1 MQCTREVLEVSS
13 LTALTPKDTLYTY
26 LGRQQLWPNL
36 NENSSNMFE
45 TDAYPSPLLEQYD
58 SLLLNLYLYKPDDLF
73 AVWWLVGVHQETHP
87 ISNTQLL
94 IHYNNGV

>member
-1 MQCTREVLEVSS
+1 
-13 LTALTPKDTLYTY
+13 
-26 LGRQQLWPNL
+26 
-36 NENSSNMFE
+36 MFE

>member
-1 MQCTREVLEVSS
+1 
-13 LTALTPKDTLYTY
+13 
-26 LGRQQLWPNL
+26 
-36 NENSSNMFE
+36 MFE

-58 SLLLNLYLYKPDDLF
+58 SLASNLYPYKPDDLF
-73 AVWWLVGVHQETHP
+73 AVWWLVGAPFTIHQETHP